1 MRKLLFILL
10 MVFTIVS
17 FSTKLVSIY
26 PEVSENQVRV
36 VAVFDGRIKDVET
49 DWNLSKTVFSVFVP
63 NVDITSSMFF
73 IPVSVGPV
81 EAVRV
86 INVGKGIM
94 ITTHLLIPGK
104 ASLNTSG
111 SKLIIE
117 FPRSKERMDVAF
129 TKDMT
134 FESMVKYLAE
144 RLNLNVVVSGDLG
157 RLNLKLNDVTPEDA
171 LRDLFFAIGDVAY
184 SYFPD
189 GTMYVGKFEE
199 VSKRFGRFWG
209 IYKLEE
215 AEGEEKEGK
224 VSFEALVS
232 KVKEILPPEVIM
244 EYIPT
249 KSALFVF
256 GTGEEH
262 QLIASLISVTSPV
275 ERIEYDYYPVESNEA
290 SFLLNSLKDVYVNFN
305 FKLLEP
311 INKVILEGSKET
323 LDRVVKYLELLKYK
337 KTGILSKYL
346 VQAEYDY
353 SPATTNEVSSLLKS
367 LSEIYCFEHQILEP
381 IERVILVGDKE
392 TISRVKKYLDI
403 LKHRKTEEIR
413 KKTEKEV
420 KEKEEKVK
428 EEVKEIKKEKY
439 YFTVSDPQLA
449 AELLKAL
456 YGIDAVP
463 VPQRNIIVVEIEPQ
477 LKKSI
482 EEILNDLGLTP
493 GDVLEMNVLKDEVK
507 LVKDFLS
514 SFFGISPDR
523 VQTIDVNEKY
533 SRIVLRLQ
541 KELIA
546 PIKEALKSF
555 LKVRRTERKKEI
567 IFLEKELDPKIV
579 SAMNVM
585 FNVNVRALGKVLI
598 IEGLKEDVK
607 EAKDFVEEITKE
619 IVYYG
624 YVEAT
629 VDDAVF
635 SELKKLIEME
645 TKVTLT
651 DNLKNLGM
659 ILMKSEEENELNRA
673 KTIITNVLKKFEKM
687 KKKSEKEI
695 LIKFVPK
702 KEGLAGEDVKKI
714 LSLMHNI
721 SVELTGVGY
730 VLMGEK
736 SSLEEA
742 MKTLEYLSG
751 LIKEEKVDLIK
762 IMPELKV
769 ENISSILQNI
779 FKLKTFVS
787 DGILVLYGK
796 EEDIERAK
804 SFYKELQKLIP
815 KPVIKKEIVKILNI
829 PTDFPVGDFKNMIN
843 LAVPDVKVVGIP
855 GFSMIVVKGS
865 EEEIDKTER
874 FFRITLSKFK
884 ELIEEKKKLD
894 EEKRKEEIKKYVKL
908 TFSVPKKFPFDD
920 FNTFMGVMIPES
932 KNTYLESIDLVVV
945 EIPEGFEKVT
955 KEYFD
960 FFLKKFLQKVEE
972 EKPKEEPVVTKRKI
986 LEFPP
991 IVPANEFVNLSKL
1004 FAPSAEIAVFSK
1016 LGYLVIIGREEDIE
1030 TVEELLK
1037 LCVDKFK
1044 RIEEE
1049 KRKIAEKEKKPE
1061 KPEYVK
1067 VTDGKFSVTADNV
1080 NLGELIK
1087 EIADKLNISIVF
1099 VNMPTERVSMR
1110 ISNIT
1115 WEDFKRIISKNY
1127 GYIFEE
1133 DPSGVVIIEKV
1144 KKEQETVTKRYVYRI
1159 PHNFEQIKSLVEFYG
1174 GTVYVDD
1181 LNNYMVITGIPESLK
1196 KELDKVIEEF
1206 SKPTKQ
1212 VEIEVKV
1219 IDKKIADKIL
1229 KDLSTTI
1236 QVPGYG
1242 SISFSSGTGGELNT
1256 NVGIIDAM
1264 DYEKFLE
1271 ALTDI
1276 LLDVTLTSKKSVDL
1290 SEILAAPKIVTVSGQ
1305 EARIFIGNRVP
1316 YPVPTEEGYEIRYLD
1331 TGVDLEIKPFVR
1343 SDDTIELSI
1352 YTKVSD
1358 LADYSTPLGMM
1369 PGEVAREARTN
1380 VIIKNG
1386 DTVIIGGLLR
1396 EKKETNEAKLPFLS
1410 SIPIIGELFKYKKEE
1425 TEKRNLLIFIT
1436 AKVVEF

>member
-1 MRKLLFILL
+1 MRKFLFVLL
-10 MVFTIVS
+10 MVFTVVS

-26 PEVSENQVRV
+26 PEVSENLVRV
-36 VAVFDGRIKDVET
+36 VAVFDGRIKDVKT

-86 INVGKGIM
+86 INVGEGIM
-94 ITTHLLIPGK
+94 ITTHLLIPKK
-104 ASLNTSG
+104 ASLNTSENR
-111 SKLIIE
+111 LTIE
-117 FPRSKERMDVAF
+117 FPRSRERMDIAF
-129 TKDMT
+129 TKEMT

-144 RLNLNVVVSGDLG
+144 RLDLNVVVSGDLG

-209 IYKLEE
+209 IYRTADASLAERMKKILSPE
-215 AEGEEKEGK
+215 AM
-224 VSFEALVS
+224 
-232 KVKEILPPEVIM
+232 I
-244 EYIPT
+244 EYIPK
-249 KSALFVF
+249 KSILFVY
-256 GTGEEH
+256 GTSEEH
-262 QLIASLISVTSPV
+262 ELIASLISVSPPL
-275 ERIEYDYYPVESNEA
+275 ERLEYSYSPA
-290 SFLLNSLKDVYVNFN
+290 SAQEINSLLETLKKVYEFSYYV
-305 FKLLEP
+305 LTPLDR
-311 INKVILEGSKET
+311 VILEGSKET
-323 LDRVVKYLELLKYK
+323 INKVR
-337 KTGILSKYL
+337 
-346 VQAEYDY
+346 
-353 SPATTNEVSSLLKS
+353 
-367 LSEIYCFEHQILEP
+367 
-381 IERVILVGDKE
+381 
-392 TISRVKKYLDI
+392 KYLDI
-403 LKHRKTEEIR
+403 LKYKKVEEIR
-413 KKTEKEV
+413 KEMEQKI
-420 KEKEEKVK
+420 EKEEKEKK
-428 EEVKEIKKEKY
+428 EEKEIKEVKKEKY
-439 YFTVSDPQLA
+439 YFTVSNPQLA
-449 AELLKAL
+449 VELLKVL
-456 YGIDAVP
+456 YGIDAVSI
-463 VPQRNIIVVEIEPQ
+463 PQRNIVVVEIEPQ
-477 LKKSI
+477 LKKNI
-482 EEILNDLGLTP
+482 EEILKDLGLTP

-533 SRIVLRLQ
+533 SKIVLRLQ
-541 KELIA
+541 KELID

-579 SAMNVM
+579 SAMNIM
-585 FNVNVRALGKVLI
+585 FNVNAKALGKVLI
-598 IEGLKEDVK
+598 IEGFKEDVK

-673 KTIITNVLKKFEKM
+673 KTIITNVLKKFEEM

-702 KEGLAGEDVKKI
+702 REGLVGEDVKKI

-742 MKTLEYLSG
+742 MKTLDYLSG

-769 ENISSILQNI
+769 ENISSILQNV

-815 KPVIKKEIVKILNI
+815 KPAIRKETVKILNI
-829 PTDFPVGDFKNMIN
+829 PTDFPVEDFKNMIN

-855 GFSMIVVKGS
+855 GFSMIVVKGP

-884 ELIEEKKKLD
+884 ELVKEKKKLE
-894 EEKRKEEIKKYVKL
+894 EEKKKEEIKKYVKL

-920 FNTFMGVMIPES
+920 FNTFMSVMIPES
-932 KNTYLESIDLVVV
+932 KNTYLESIDLVLV
-945 EIPEGFEKVT
+945 EIPEGFEEIT

-986 LEFPP
+986 LEFPS
-991 IVPANEFVNLSKL
+991 IVPADEFVNLSKL
-1004 FAPSAEIAVFSK
+1004 FTPSAEIAVFSK

-1037 LCVDKFK
+1037 LCVDKFR

-1087 EIADKLNISIVF
+1087 EVANKLNISIVF
-1099 VNMPTERVSMR
+1099 VNVPTESVSMR

-1133 DPSGVVIIEKV
+1133 DPSGVITIKKMEK
-1144 KKEQETVTKRYVYRI
+1144 KKTEAVKRYIYRI
-1159 PHNFEQIKSLVEFYG
+1159 PHNFDRVKSLIEFYG

-1181 LNNYMVITGIPESLK
+1181 MNNLMIVTGITDEVK
-1196 KELDKVIEEF
+1196 KELDKLIGDV

-1212 VEIEVKV
+1212 VEIEAKV
-1219 IDKKIADKIL
+1219 VDKTLVDDASKAQDITIDI
-1229 KDLSTTI
+1229 
-1236 QVPGYG
+1236 PGYG
-1242 SISFSSGTGGELNT
+1242 TVKFSTIGSIDF
-1256 NVGIIDAM
+1256 NVGILDVAN
-1264 DYEKFLE
+1264 YEKLLE
-1271 ALTDI
+1271 ALTSLVI
-1276 LLDVTLTSKKSVDL
+1276 QGTMSMNKTISLD
-1290 SEILAAPKIVTVSGQ
+1290 EILASPKIVTVSGK
-1305 EARIFIGNRVP
+1305 EARILIGDRIP
-1316 YPVPTEEGYEIRYLD
+1316 YVVSTPEGPQ
-1331 TGVDLEIKPFVR
+1331 VMFLEPGIELKITPYVR
-1343 SDDTIELSI
+1343 NDGTVELSI
-1352 YTKVSD
+1352 YTKVSNP
-1358 LADYSTPLGMM
+1358 ANFVGGV
-1369 PGEVAREARTN
+1369 PGENTREAQTN
-1380 VIIKNG
+1380 VIVKDG
-1386 DTVIIGGLLR
+1386 DTVVIGGLIR
-1396 EKKETNEAKLPFLS
+1396 EVTNVSETRFPFLS
-1410 SIPIIGELFKYKKEE
+1410 DIPIIGDLFKYKSERK
-1425 TEKRNLLIFIT
+1425 EKRNLLIFIT